1 MQPGDVF
8 VTGGFPGHAI
18 TVVDM
23 AVNKAGHKIYML
35 AQSFMP
41 AQEQHILLNPLTL
54 DVWYSMDDMNYINTP
69 EFVFEPSDL
78 RRFIL

>member
-1 MQPGDVF
+1 
-8 VTGGFPGHAI
+8 
-18 TVVDM
+18 
-23 AVNKAGHKIYML
+23 ML
-35 AQSFMP
+35 AQSYMP

-69 EFVFEPSDL
+69 EYTFEPSDL